1 MGHIMV
7 IVAIKG
13 LLITV
18 DSTTPFKELL
28 SFTSTVLSFSILL
41 VIETSWMLISVFH
54 DVSPLSVVW
63 LEQGKIV
70 AFLNM
75 LCCLEGSLIVWN
87 ILMMDDFFTTVE
99 STMIDMVF
107 VAMLIGPKELS
118 ICGRITVLVR
128 LLDAVGVIFHLV
140 VRHSAVINEP

>member
-41 VIETSWMLISVFH
+41 IIETSWVLISMFH
-54 DVSPLSVVW
+54 DVSLLSVVW

-70 AFLNM
+70 AFLNL

-99 STMIDMVF
+99 SAMIDMVF
-107 VAMLIGPKELS
+107 VAMLIGPKELC
-118 ICGRITVLVR
+118 ICGRIM
-128 LLDAVGVIFHLV
+128 I
-140 VRHSAVINEP
+140 

>member
-1 MGHIMV
+1 MV

-41 VIETSWMLISVFH
+41 VIETSWVLISMFH

-87 ILMMDDFFTTVE
+87 IFMMDEFFTTVE
-99 STMIDMVF
+99 SAMIDMVF
-107 VAMLIGPKELS
+107 VAMLIGPKELC
-118 ICGRITVLVR
+118 ICGRIM
-128 LLDAVGVIFHLV
+128 I
-140 VRHSAVINEP
+140 